1 MVDDNQMEGK
11 YFIQLFNKY
20 PFSLVMHSQ
29 LWVIVINHNH
39 LQFAIHGEKIGS
51 DQNFLSIYTKIQSNI
66 QGDKGYC
73 YIPYDYIANADYCF
87 DPWTVKKVAGDD
99 FGQDHWDQDDSVDYR
114 QSGNNDDDGDG
125 PSIEDFDNDDDDSDN
140 GGNYHRIFIHFD

>member
-1 MVDDNQMEGK
+1 
-11 YFIQLFNKY
+11 
-20 PFSLVMHSQ
+20 
-29 LWVIVINHNH
+29 
-39 LQFAIHGEKIGS
+39 
-51 DQNFLSIYTKIQSNI
+51 
-66 QGDKGYC
+66 
-73 YIPYDYIANADYCF
+73 
-87 DPWTVKKVAGDD
+87 VKKVAGDD